1 MFSSSSGEM
10 CLTYARNVYSKD
22 QTAAKAASTIAFTN
36 SNNFDANTKVVLT
49 ERDIPSA
56 MTWKMVSLQLMN
68 LVAGQQYRVRN
79 AYVDILFL
87 FENESRCKKDQ
98 NLLFKGPGNE
108 INNISL
114 TSFIFRSSFSLRLRW
129 TVGLPLTTLNWR
141 KENAPNLVNKLFIC
155 FKLF

>member
-1 MFSSSSGEM
+1 MFSSSFGEM

-36 SNNFDANTKVVLT
+36 GNNFDANTKIVLT

-79 AYVDILFL
+79 AYVDILFSL
-87 FENESRCKKDQ
+87 EMKADVKRIKICSS
-98 NLLFKGPGNE
+98 KGPE
-108 INNISL
+108 MKSI
-114 TSFIFRSSFSLRLRW
+114 TFH
-129 TVGLPLTTLNWR
+129 
-141 KENAPNLVNKLFIC
+141 
-155 FKLF
+155 